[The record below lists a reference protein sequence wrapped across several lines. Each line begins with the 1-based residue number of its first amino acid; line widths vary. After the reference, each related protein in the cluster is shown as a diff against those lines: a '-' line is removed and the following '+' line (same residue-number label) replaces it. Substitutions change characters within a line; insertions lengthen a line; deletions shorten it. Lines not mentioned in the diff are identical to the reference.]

1 MLILLPLIGNATS
14 IRLNNNMKAEREKV
28 TADKIL
34 DLFASAK
41 REKIE
46 KKKEEIM
53 KKVIYLSH
61 HLNEFLVIKDIVIK

>member
-1 MLILLPLIGNATS
+1 
-14 IRLNNNMKAEREKV
+14 MKAEREKV

>member
-34 DLFASAK
+34 DLYASAK